1 MSGIVAESE
10 LHLARRIAISAYQ
23 AFRYAMHNVGPRNQ
37 PLPSWDDLPEEA
49 QDGWFRAVFVVKA
62 ETEEVT
68 SVPWTEIAQRAY
80 EVYAKAVGAGSV
92 LWSTLDPKQQVAWEA
107 AARHIL
113 TLFEFEAPSE
123 EDIES
128 MEAEWATW
136 STKRGNNE

>member
-1 MSGIVAESE
+1 MSGLTTESE
-10 LHLARRIAISAYQ
+10 LYLARRIAISAYQ
-23 AFRYAMHNVGPRNQ
+23 AFRYAMHNKGPRDQ
-37 PLPSWDDLPEEA
+37 LLPSWDDLPEEA
-49 QDGWFRAVFVVKA
+49 QDGWFRTVFVVKA
-62 ETEEVT
+62 ETEEAD
-68 SVPWTEIAQRAY
+68 SVPWAEIAQKAY

-92 LWSTLDPKQQVAWEA
+92 PWNIIDLKQRVAWEA

-128 MEAEWATW
+128 MEAGWTIW